1 MSWRKNL
8 PNSRKRRA
16 TRAQDKAETA
26 ESVEGGIDKDP
37 SVELIF
43 IEHIASSMDAN
54 VYNAKLKEVKK
65 AFANVDR
72 RIKQFGPDD
81 VTLED
86 KDTYKDYLEK
96 TRKLLEEAQDA
107 AFDLRSELENSSV
120 YDGWRNQEIV
130 ELDNNA
136 MWDCIDNAREI
147 KNKIVELKNC
157 QDRTDQE
164 IRENRLNSKDCEK
177 QLDDMTTSME
187 AVDQDSIGVSVNEHT
202 KNTFDAID
210 MGTNESTAE
219 TKADNDVKK
228 PTVKTIALIL
238 IAAQKFKKLLIK
250 KKIKE
255 GKADVYGLQSLNLP
269 PPKFTSFT
277 VPPCEP
283 LWSRPQLT
291 W

>member
-1 MSWRKNL
+1 
-8 PNSRKRRA
+8 
-16 TRAQDKAETA
+16 
-26 ESVEGGIDKDP
+26 
-37 SVELIF
+37 
-43 IEHIASSMDAN
+43 MDAN

-65 AFANVDR
+65 AFAKVDH
-72 RIKQFGPDD
+72 RIKRFGPDD

-210 MGTNESTAE
+210 MGMGTNKSTAE
-219 TKADNDVKK
+219 IKADNDVKK

-238 IAAQKFKKLLIK
+238 IAAQKFKKMLIK
-250 KKIKE
+250 KK
-255 GKADVYGLQSLNLP
+255 
-269 PPKFTSFT
+269 T
-277 VPPCEP
+277 
-283 LWSRPQLT
+283 SRPE
-291 W
+291 